1 MEVVA
6 DTTVLIDLFR
16 HRRRPEALEGLR
28 RALGE
33 SVILLPWIVQAEY
46 ARGAYFQGIDR
57 EELEKYFQAYTPLP
71 MTSDLIH
78 LYAQTWAEMRQLKLR
93 VDYPDL
99 WIAVAALL
107 RGTPVITRNRKRFEM
122 VPGLEVVSYKIPLR

>member
-16 HRRRPEALEGLR
+16 HRRRPESLAGLR

-33 SVILLPWIVQAEY
+33 SAVLLPWIVQAEY
-46 ARGAYFQGIDR
+46 ARGAYYQGIGR
-57 EELEKYFQAYTPLP
+57 EELEQYFQAYTPLP
-71 MTSDLIH
+71 MSADVIH
-78 LYAQTWAEMRQLKLR
+78 LYAQTWAEMRRRKLQI
-93 VDYPDL
+93 DYPDL

-107 RGTPVITRNRKRFEM
+107 RGVPVITRNTAHFEK
-122 VPGLEVVSYKIPLR
+122 VPGLEVVGYKI